1 MTIRRACGALGM
13 AGSLAW
19 TGGASAASWAQT
31 SPAPTDATGAGL
43 AVGFLCGLA
52 VAGVVGC
59 CFSVL
64 RSAVTRR
71 EQAAMRS
78 RIAHQDEAA
87 RQFQDDLVQGVQGLI
102 MTLELVAQNNP
113 TARTAIEDALRRAET
128 FLLASR
134 DRSKAQQGA
143 DDEAG

>member
-1 MTIRRACGALGM
+1 MTIRRAGVALGM
-13 AGSLAW
+13 FGMLAW
-19 TGGASAASWAQT
+19 ADGANAASWAQASWT
-31 SPAPTDATGAGL
+31 STDASGASL
-43 AVGFLCGLA
+43 AVGFLCGLV

-64 RSAVTRR
+64 RSAVARR

-87 RQFQDDLVQGVQGLI
+87 RQFQNDLVQGVQGLI